1 MLKMIVDIDNFEMSA
16 AEGDDEVNERDGAVN
31 VVTSLVLQA
40 VTSISDV
47 LRAGGGGSAC
57 WP

>member
-1 MLKMIVDIDNFEMSA
+1 MIVDIDNLEMFA
-16 AEGDDEVNERDGAVN
+16 TEVDDEVNEREGAVN

-47 LRAGGGGSAC
+47 LRAGGGGTAC

>member
-1 MLKMIVDIDNFEMSA
+1 MIVDIDNFEMSA
-16 AEGDDEVNERDGAVN
+16 AESDDEVNERDGAVN